1 MLPELNFQLN
11 VVGSAFRMLQEAI
24 VFGSCFEVNQVE
36 LNDFFERLPFF
47 ASTNLKSLPTEHPV
61 ILLEAL
67 S

>member
-11 VVGSAFRMLQEAI
+11 VVGNALRMLQEAI

-36 LNDFFERLPFF
+36 LNDFFERLPF
-47 ASTNLKSLPTEHPV
+47 ASTNLKSLLTEHPV
-61 ILLEAL
+61 TLLEAL